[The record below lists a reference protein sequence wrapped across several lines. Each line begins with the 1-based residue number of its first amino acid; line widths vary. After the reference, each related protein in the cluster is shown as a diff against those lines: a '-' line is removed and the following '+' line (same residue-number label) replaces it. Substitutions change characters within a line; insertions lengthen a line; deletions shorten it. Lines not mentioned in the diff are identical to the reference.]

1 VRRFLPIFKKSRL
14 SAKKR
19 ILLVDDEAGFTR
31 LLKVNLERTG
41 RYVVREENDALKA
54 LEVALEFKPDLILL
68 DVVMPKMDG
77 VNLGHQLRD
86 DPRLQGARIIFL
98 TGSIRKNE
106 EGPLEIAGVPALPKP
121 ISLGELVDAIEG
133 NRPPPVLMS

>member
-1 VRRFLPIFKKSRL
+1 MRRFLPIFKKPRP

-41 RYVVREENDALKA
+41 RYSVREENDAMKA
-54 LEVALEFKPDLILL
+54 LEAALEFKPDLILL
-68 DVVMPKMDG
+68 DVVMPRMDG
-77 VNLGHQLRD
+77 VNLGNQIRL
-86 DPRLQGARIIFL
+86 DPRLQGTRIIFL

-106 EGPLEIAGVPALPKP
+106 EEPMEIAGVRALPKP
-121 ISLGELVDAIEG
+121 IGLRELVDAIEE
-133 NRPPPVLMS
+133 NIPPPVLVS